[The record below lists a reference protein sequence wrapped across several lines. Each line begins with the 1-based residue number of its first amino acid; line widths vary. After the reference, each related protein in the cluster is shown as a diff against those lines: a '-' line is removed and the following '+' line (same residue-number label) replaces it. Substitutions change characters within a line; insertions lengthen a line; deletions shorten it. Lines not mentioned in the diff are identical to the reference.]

1 MSPRNPA
8 ILLLFIA
15 DNLSSAAAK
24 VRKLRRTHLRAK
36 PIDMFRDLR
45 ASENF
50 HIVLWLLKD
59 LCWVMVWKPL
69 GLAMFIPTFLMAVHI
84 AWRMRRDLGE
94 LLHCIAVVCWITAN
108 GIWMMGEFW
117 FEDTKRHWAVPFFIA
132 GILVVGWYYAVMLP
146 RKRRQRPQHS

>member
-1 MSPRNPA
+1 MSPRNPV

-15 DNLSSAAAK
+15 ANLSGAAAK
-24 VRKLRRTHLRAK
+24 VRKLRRTHLRTK
-36 PIDMFRDLR
+36 STVMFRDLR

-59 LCWVMVWKPL
+59 LCWVLVWKPL
-69 GLAMFIPTFLMAVHI
+69 GLAMFIPTLIMAVHI
-84 AWRMRRDLGE
+84 AWRLRRDLGE
-94 LLHCIAVVCWITAN
+94 LLHSIAVVCWITAN

-132 GILVVGWYYAVMLP
+132 GILVVGWYYVVMLP
-146 RKRRQRPQHS
+146 RKQRATPSA